1 MLGIVDIPFEIV
13 GHAQNSSRKPQKSLS
28 GVCLPSGPVPYLL
41 SPDSAINLFIVTLDV
56 RDYAAAWFAR
66 GVWWSYFQLQFFARR
81 FRFLTDMARF
91 ADFLFKELF
100 PHD

>member
-56 RDYAAAWFAR
+56 RDYAAGEPR
-66 GVWWSYFQLQFFARR
+66 GSATGKR
-81 FRFLTDMARF
+81 TDE
-91 ADFLFKELF
+91 DCN
-100 PHD
+100 

>member
-41 SPDSAINLFIVTLDV
+41 SPDSAINLFIVALDV
-56 RDYAAAWFAR
+56 RDYAAGEPGGSATGKR
-66 GVWWSYFQLQFFARR
+66 
-81 FRFLTDMARF
+81 TD
-91 ADFLFKELF
+91 DE
-100 PHD
+100 DCS